1 MKSLKTMQI
10 ESVKKDCFWR
20 QYQEYMY
27 VLASPPT
34 LSANVRPLLSSLSI
48 IFILFFGP
56 SMDQG
61 MYAQIALRPQAG
73 FNSSILT
80 KDPTDGA
87 FRNKLGAQ
95 FGFDV
100 QIGGKVY
107 VEPGILWQSNKNE
120 FEERLDGTRNG
131 FEVQRL
137 YVPLMIGVRLFGDPI
152 NEIFDIRFFTG
163 PALSYAVSKN
173 LSDVSLLSKDDFKDA
188 VVGWGAGIGFDASIV
203 FLDVEYTFGISD
215 AIETGNEQSA
225 LNLFHAN
232 AGIKLV
238 F

>member
-1 MKSLKTMQI
+1 MKCSSPNVEASHL
-10 ESVKKDCFWR
+10 FW
-20 QYQEYMY
+20 QAGNQKPKSGF
-27 VLASPPT
+27 ASPT
-34 LSANVRPLLSSLSI
+34 KGRNKFFHVNTAIIILLL
-48 IFILFFGP
+48 FIAP
-56 SMDQG
+56 AVDQG
-61 MYAQIALRPQAG
+61 LFSQVALRPQVG

-107 VEPGILWQSNKNE
+107 FEPGILWQSNKNE

-137 YVPLMIGVRLFGDPI
+137 YVPLMIGVRLFGEPI

-203 FLDVEYTFGISD
+203 FLDVEYTIGISD
-215 AIETGNEQSA
+215 ALETGNEQSP

-232 AGIKLV
+232 AGVKLV